1 MSDGHFNRAFL
12 PHGDFASGVRVGKA
26 SERGVCLEAFA
37 EIIAEIAPDLTP
49 EQQQEMQQRFKA
61 LVLSK
66 EK

>member
-37 EIIAEIAPDLTP
+37 EIIGEIAPDMS
-49 EQQQEMQQRFKA
+49 EQQRAELQQRFKA
-61 LVLSK
+61 MVLAK

>member
-37 EIIAEIAPDLTP
+37 EILGDIAPELSE
-49 EQQQEMQQRFKA
+49 EQRIKLQQRYKE
-61 LVLSK
+61 LVLAK